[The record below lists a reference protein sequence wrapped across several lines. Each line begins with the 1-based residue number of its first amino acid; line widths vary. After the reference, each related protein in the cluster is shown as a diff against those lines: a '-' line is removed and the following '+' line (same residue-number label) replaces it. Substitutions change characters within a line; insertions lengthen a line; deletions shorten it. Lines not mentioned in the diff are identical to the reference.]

1 MTPSKERK
9 KNLVDGSVVGT
20 GSRASTRGL
29 RRVMNAKDGSC
40 SREYVRD
47 GIMKK
52 LSYTIFAALL
62 QHACSIAACLTSTGI
77 TDMAV
82 R

>member
-1 MTPSKERK
+1 
-9 KNLVDGSVVGT
+9 
-20 GSRASTRGL
+20 
-29 RRVMNAKDGSC
+29 MNAKDGSC